1 VYVASQFTTLACPAP
16 TGLTVG
22 SVTNTTAQVSWSW
35 VGGTSYRVEYKAAS
49 AVNWTVLAELNQGT
63 SSFITGLTAG
73 TNYQWRV
80 RTNCGN
86 SGSSI
91 YTASQFATTGAL
103 NTGNI
108 SQQGMLMETSDW
120 KVFPVP
126 AKDYLNFSFNSATQG
141 KAEVLITDLSGRT
154 VKKEPVQVING
165 ANNMRI
171 DLNGIRPGMYLLRMT
186 GKDNSRVSKI
196 IVQ

>member
-1 VYVASQFTTLACPAP
+1 
-16 TGLTVG
+16 
-22 SVTNTTAQVSWSW
+22 VSWAW
-35 VGGTSYRVEYKAAS
+35 VGGSSYRVEYKAES
-49 AVNWTVLAELNQGT
+49 AVNWTVVAEFNPGT
-63 SSFITGLTAG
+63 SSFLTGLTAG
-73 TNYQWRV
+73 TSYQWRV

-86 SGSSI
+86 SGSSL

-126 AKDYLNFSFNSATQG
+126 AKGYLNFSFNSATQG
-141 KAEVLITDLSGRT
+141 KAEISITDLSGRT

-165 ANNMRI
+165 ANTMRI